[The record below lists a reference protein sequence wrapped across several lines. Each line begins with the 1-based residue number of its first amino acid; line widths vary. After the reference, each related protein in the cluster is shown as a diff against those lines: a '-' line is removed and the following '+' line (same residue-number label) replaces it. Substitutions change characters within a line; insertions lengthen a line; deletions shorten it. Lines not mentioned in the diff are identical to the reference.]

1 MMAQA
6 SFPFGLAALS
16 TFPVASIH
24 SIRSTSGSLL
34 IAGADDPVEIERKL
48 KGLMR
53 EALVDLA
60 ETEIEVLED
69 DIESV

>member
-1 MMAQA
+1 
-6 SFPFGLAALS
+6 
-16 TFPVASIH
+16 
-24 SIRSTSGSLL
+24 LL